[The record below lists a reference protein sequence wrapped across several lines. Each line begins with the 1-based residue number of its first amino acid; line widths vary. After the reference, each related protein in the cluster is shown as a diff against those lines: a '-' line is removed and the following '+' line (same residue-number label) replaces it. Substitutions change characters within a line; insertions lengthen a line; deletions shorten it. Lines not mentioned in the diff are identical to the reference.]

1 MFVSVVEAAASPSPT
16 AVAVLTWRVARSRRG
31 LFLPLGPVPLGVS
44 LHLLEPRV
52 VVGELL
58 QVCERDLP
66 RDDRIVVGDIRLRV
80 MRPVLELDV
89 HPRSELLEL
98 EARPVDADRVADPLR
113 LFACRPPGLGHVAP
127 PRSARYGSAYSPR
140 VANTSARFAP
150 ASVTADLARRWRTA
164 AMIRDRRRSFDERL
178 RGRATTRDPA
188 AGPLDSGPPPLR
200 DRRLRR
206 ERVRCRRGRRRDQ
219 RAHRDVVRARG
230 ALPGRR
236 RARRVHP

>member
-1 MFVSVVEAAASPSPT
+1 MFVSVVETAASPSPT
-16 AVAVLTWRVARSRRG
+16 AVAVLTWRVARSRRR

-44 LHLLEPRV
+44 LHPLETCV

-98 EARPVDADRVADPLR
+98 EARPVVADPLR

-140 VANTSARFAP
+140 LANTSARFA
-150 ASVTADLARRWRTA
+150 ATSVTADL
-164 AMIRDRRRSFDERL
+164 
-178 RGRATTRDPA
+178 
-188 AGPLDSGPPPLR
+188 
-200 DRRLRR
+200 
-206 ERVRCRRGRRRDQ
+206 
-219 RAHRDVVRARG
+219 
-230 ALPGRR
+230 
-236 RARRVHP
+236 